1 MRRRSFLPVLL
12 AAAALAVPLGA
23 TPAAAA
29 PAAAAPAAAA
39 PASAAPAVAAGPVT
53 PVPALDLTRY
63 QGRWLQL
70 AAIPSPFQA
79 ECARDTQAVYTLLPD
94 GLVRVAN
101 SCVRADGSVSAIE
114 GRATVAGPAPS
125 QLLVSFV
132 QIGGVWQFQPPFGAD
147 YWVLGLSRSYGWAV
161 VGDPARRSG
170 FVLSRTP
177 TLPVRDVV
185 DIVRVLL
192 RNGYDPCAFVLTP
205 TAGGVPVPIGCP
217 GRG

>member
-1 MRRRSFLPVLL
+1 MRLRLLVPTLL
-12 AAAALAVPLGA
+12 ATAALAVPLA

-29 PAAAAPAAAA
+29 PAT
-39 PASAAPAVAAGPVT
+39 AAGATRAVT

-63 QGRWLQL
+63 QGTWLQL

-79 ECARDTQAVYTLLPD
+79 ECARDVRATYTLLPD

-101 SCVRADGSVSAIE
+101 RCTRADGTVSAIE

-132 QIGGVWQFQPPFGAD
+132 QIAGGWQFQPPFGAD
-147 YWVLGLSRSYGWAV
+147 YWVLGLSRDYRWAV

-177 TLPVRDVV
+177 TLPARDIAA
-185 DIVRVLL
+185 IVAVLL

-205 TAGGVPVPIGCP
+205 TTGGVSAPVGCP
-217 GRG
+217 AG